1 MKKKL
6 FLKFFVLA
14 VIGAFVTFT
23 SCKDYD
29 DDISGLQDQIDQLA
43 TKSEMTTQLGTL
55 QSSITTAQSAA
66 TAAGTKAEEALTAA
80 NQALA
85 DAKEAKEAADAAGNA
100 EEVEALEAKIAELEG
115 DIADLLEE
123 IEAIN
128 EKLDE
133 LEGLE
138 EQVLQLISDLEETSD
153 AKFEAFKDEMNDL
166 FASLKEDVDA
176 AIAELGNSIV
186 PITSMTLI
194 PDLVS
199 VDGGSLPIIDYSE
212 LLTDCEYGIAPA
224 KTLRFYVNPSNAT
237 KESIDIENLMVYHNA
252 PMTKS
257 TDAIGQSA
265 EFVSLENGILS
276 VKVSVDVNKLGAT
289 TGTIDQILLEVPFVN
304 GGSVKSDWMKVET
317 TQFTNANLALV
328 SSPLATGQT
337 WAQKELSTTLSE
349 AQALTYTAAPVV
361 KLTYDGTI
369 DLATVVKTMTNG
381 TPWADF
387 NVEDY
392 GLTYEYAIKN
402 GTVDIDADNKYISL
416 AGSVVTSKVF
426 DVDGPNPEAKDRM
439 PIVHVRLVANEGVT
453 TGATPECLILEGYV
467 VIDLVAPCL
476 DLGALQLDNYW
487 DIPDYEETYH
497 NVAVPAVGATDP
509 TLATYANDILNAFKT
524 VTGVTPLELDLP
536 YDGYSYE
543 FIFAPAAVQ
552 PLQGVKIDGVEYTF
566 TVDATGTTLSVSADG
581 GAASPVAIIS
591 GTTITYQENDLAKLL
606 LNEGVDFMKAK
617 LQLVVTADHRTD
629 EPVCI
634 TLGNGKDTF
643 DVVFL
648 RPINVEAEAAENFI
662 DGNDVGGVG
671 SVIDLMDVVVLSDW
685 RNTARGVKTFNF
697 SPNNLNYFS
706 YYDVS
711 AITVDVA
718 NIKPVGLTVN
728 GVQQTTLPSSII
740 VTQTAATGD
749 FDNPLPL
756 GTLTYQNNGNVLNT
770 GFTMI
775 VPVSI
780 TYKWGVVETTVEV
793 EVKPTSGN

>member
-1 MKKKL
+1 
-6 FLKFFVLA
+6 
-14 VIGAFVTFT
+14 
-23 SCKDYD
+23 
-29 DDISGLQDQIDQLA
+29 
-43 TKSEMTTQLGTL
+43 MTTQLGTL

-80 NQALA
+80 NKAIA
-85 DAKEAKEAADAAGNA
+85 DAQEAKDAAEAAGST

-123 IEAIN
+123 IETIN

-176 AIAELGNSIV
+176 AIAELGSSIV

-199 VDGGSLPIIDYSE
+199 DDGSLPIIDYSE
-212 LLTDCEYGIAPA
+212 LLTDCDYGIAPA
-224 KTLRFYVNPSNAT
+224 KTIRFYVNPSNAT
-237 KESIDIENLMVYHNA
+237 SESIDIENLMVYHNA
-252 PMTKS
+252 PMTRS

-289 TGTIDQILLEVPFVN
+289 AGTIDQILLDVPFTN

-317 TQFTNANLALV
+317 TKFTDVDLALV

-337 WAQKELSTTLSE
+337 WAQKELSTTLV
-349 AQALTYTAAPVV
+349 AADALPYTAAPVV
-361 KLTYDGTI
+361 KLEYDGTI

-392 GLTYEYAIKN
+392 GLTYTFDIVDVNDDDLVDDNEY
-402 GTVDIDADNKYISL
+402 IDLD
-416 AGSVVTSKVF
+416 GSVVTSKVF
-426 DVDGPNPEAKDRM
+426 EVDGENPEAKDRM
-439 PIVHVRLVANEGVT
+439 PIVHVRLYANEGVEDD
-453 TGATPECLILEGYV
+453 ECLILEGYV

-476 DLGALQLDNYW
+476 DLGALQIDNYW
-487 DIPDYEETYH
+487 DAAYEYTTH
-497 NVAVPAVGATDP
+497 NVAVPDVDASDP
-509 TLATYANDILNAFKT
+509 ALATYANNILNAFKLDET
-524 VTGVTPLELDLP
+524 VTPSVLDLP

-543 FIFAPAAVQ
+543 FIFAPAADQ
-552 PLQGVKIDGVEYTF
+552 PLQDVEIDGVEYTF

-617 LQLVVTADHRTD
+617 LQLVVTADHRPE

-648 RPINVEAEAAENFI
+648 RPINVEGKAAENFI
-662 DGNDVGGVG
+662 DGNDVGGEG

-685 RNTARGVKTFNF
+685 RNTARGVETFNF
-697 SPNNLNYFS
+697 SPDNLNYFG

-711 AITVDVA
+711 DIEIDVD

-728 GVQQTTLPSSII
+728 GVQQTTLPSTIV

-749 FDNPLPL
+749 FNNPLPL

-793 EVKPTSGN
+793 EVKPTSGNGN

>member
-1 MKKKL
+1 
-6 FLKFFVLA
+6 
-14 VIGAFVTFT
+14 
-23 SCKDYD
+23 
-29 DDISGLQDQIDQLA
+29 
-43 TKSEMTTQLGTL
+43 MTTQLGTL

-80 NQALA
+80 NKAIA
-85 DAKEAKEAADAAGNA
+85 DAQEAKDAAEAAGST

-123 IEAIN
+123 IETIN

-176 AIAELGNSIV
+176 AIAELGSSIV

-199 VDGGSLPIIDYSE
+199 GDGSLPIIDYSE

-237 KESIDIENLMVYHNA
+237 TESIDIENLMVYHNA

-276 VKVSVDVNKLGAT
+276 VKVSVDVNELGAT
-289 TGTIDQILLEVPFVN
+289 PGTIDEILLEVPFVN

-317 TQFTNANLALV
+317 TQFTNEDLALV

-337 WAQKELSTTLSE
+337 WAEKELSTTLAA
-349 AQALTYTAAPVV
+349 AQALTYTDAPVV
-361 KLTYDGTI
+361 ILEYDGTI
-369 DLATVVKTMTNG
+369 DLATVVKTMTDSL
-381 TPWADF
+381 WADF

-392 GLTYEYAIKN
+392 GLTYTFDIVDEDDNDLVDDNEYIDLD
-402 GTVDIDADNKYISL
+402 GT
-416 AGSVVTSKVF
+416 VVTSKVF
-426 DVDGPNPEAKDRM
+426 EVDGENPEAKDRM
-439 PIVHVRLVANEGVT
+439 PIVHVRLYANEGVEDD
-453 TGATPECLILEGYV
+453 ECLILEGYV

-476 DLGALQLDNYW
+476 DLGALQIDNYW
-487 DIPDYEETYH
+487 DAAYEYTTH
-497 NVAVPAVGATDP
+497 NVAVPDVDASDP
-509 TLATYANDILNAFKT
+509 ALATYANNILNAFKLDET
-524 VTGVTPLELDLP
+524 VTPSVLDLP

-543 FIFAPAAVQ
+543 FIFAPAADQ
-552 PLQGVKIDGVEYTF
+552 PLQDVEIDGVEYTF

-617 LQLVVTADHRTD
+617 LQLVVTADHRPE

-648 RPINVEAEAAENFI
+648 RPINVEGKAAENFI
-662 DGNDVGGVG
+662 DGNDVGGEG

-685 RNTARGVKTFNF
+685 RNTARGVETFNF
-697 SPNNLNYFS
+697 SPDNLNYFG

-711 AITVDVA
+711 DIEIDVD

-728 GVQQTTLPSSII
+728 GVQQTTLPSTIV

-749 FDNPLPL
+749 FNNPLPL

-793 EVKPTSGN
+793 EVKPTSGNGN